1 MYAQFQ
7 PSLEPASAMSLA
19 LAGRFLTTCATWV
32 KEKNT
37 KISFLQ
43 SDMVS
48 AVLLSVYKG
57 LQEYELVTSTHSQ
70 EI

>member
-1 MYAQFQ
+1 MKAVV
-7 PSLEPASAMSLA
+7 
-19 LAGRFLTTCATWV
+19 LTHKKLHSSI

>member
-1 MYAQFQ
+1 MVSNKCQELWEMK
-7 PSLEPASAMSLA
+7 PVV
-19 LAGRFLTTCATWV
+19 LTHKKLHSSI